1 MLLCKLHK
9 QQSHGVGG
17 ESLAVKILTAG
28 KIQKL
33 PEKHLTAA
41 VGNAAIFGDSY
52 FKAFCHAALIYFKG
66 HNGLEVRPQIG
77 QSAVGGG
84 VSEMLLIGWEQDI
97 FALGN
102 GIFLSARC
110 YVQRALGHQDKYA
123 AVKCAPLVCKGL
135 TAYKISAGKKTKL
148 R

>member
-9 QQSHGVGG
+9 QQRHGAGR
-17 ESLAVKILTAG
+17 ESLAVKIFTAG

-41 VGNAAIFGDSY
+41 VGDTAIFGDSY
-52 FKAFCHAALIYFKG
+52 FKAFRHAALIYFKG
-66 HNGLEVRPQIG
+66 DNGLEVRPKIG
-77 QSAVGGG
+77 QPAVGGC
-84 VSEMLLIGWEQDI
+84 VSEMLLIGGEQDI

-102 GIFLSARC
+102 GVFLSARC
-110 YVQRALGHQDKYA
+110 YVQRALGNEDKNA
-123 AVKCAPLVCKGL
+123 AVKRAPLVCKSL
-135 TAYKISAGKKTKL
+135 TAHKISAGKKAQL